1 MAKYIYEYKNWTD
14 FTWENA
20 VIHSIFGEVRWTR
33 LLTLEHPLN
42 FWNMKTKIE
51 KKFDTVAFFKAI
63 KEKLALK
70 MAGMTLEEQ
79 KVFMQKVR
87 DGKIEIA

>member
-1 MAKYIYEYKNWTD
+1 
-14 FTWENA
+14 
-20 VIHSIFGEVRWTR
+20 
-33 LLTLEHPLN
+33 
-42 FWNMKTKIE
+42 MKTKIE
-51 KKFDTVAFFKAI
+51 KKFDTVAFFRAI

-79 KVFMQKVR
+79 KVYMQNVR

>member
-1 MAKYIYEYKNWTD
+1 
-14 FTWENA
+14 
-20 VIHSIFGEVRWTR
+20 
-33 LLTLEHPLN
+33 
-42 FWNMKTKIE
+42 MKTKIE
-51 KKFDTVAFFKAI
+51 KKFDTVAFFKVI

>member
-1 MAKYIYEYKNWTD
+1 
-14 FTWENA
+14 
-20 VIHSIFGEVRWTR
+20 
-33 LLTLEHPLN
+33 
-42 FWNMKTKIE
+42 MKTKIE

-70 MAGMTLEEQ
+70 MAEMTLEEQ

-87 DGKIEIA
+87 DGKIEIV

>member
-1 MAKYIYEYKNWTD
+1 
-14 FTWENA
+14 
-20 VIHSIFGEVRWTR
+20 
-33 LLTLEHPLN
+33 
-42 FWNMKTKIE
+42 MKTKIE
-51 KKFDTVAFFKAI
+51 KKFDKVAFFKAI

-70 MAGMTLEEQ
+70 MSGMTLEEQ

>member
-1 MAKYIYEYKNWTD
+1 
-14 FTWENA
+14 
-20 VIHSIFGEVRWTR
+20 
-33 LLTLEHPLN
+33 
-42 FWNMKTKIE
+42 MKTKIE
-51 KKFDTVAFFKAI
+51 KKFDSVAFFKAI

-87 DGKIEIA
+87 DGKIEIAYPFDRNKVSKSSYPKVAAVVI

>member
-20 VIHSIFGEVRWTR
+20 VIHSIFEEVRCTR
-33 LLTLEHPLN
+33 LLTLEHPLS
-42 FWNMKTKIE
+42 FWNVKAKIE
-51 KKFDTVAFFKAI
+51 KKFDKVAFFKAI

-70 MAGMTLEEQ
+70 MSGMTLEEQ